1 MTPRNLLKLR
11 KVSLALPE
19 AHEVEA
25 WGAATFRVRNKM
37 FAMYAAADNHHGDGR
52 EGVWIKAASGNQ
64 QMMVQHAPKKFFVPP
79 YMGPS
84 GWVGVF
90 LDDKPDW
97 AEVGELLLDGYR
109 LVAPKKLLKMMDA
122 QSS

>member
-97 AEVGELLLDGYR
+97 TEVGELLLDGYR